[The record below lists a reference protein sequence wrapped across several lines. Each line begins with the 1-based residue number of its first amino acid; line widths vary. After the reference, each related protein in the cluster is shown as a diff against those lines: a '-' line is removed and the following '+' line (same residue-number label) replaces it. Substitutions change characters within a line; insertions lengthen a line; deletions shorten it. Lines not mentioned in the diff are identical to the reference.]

1 MAEIEHVSTDVFTL
15 FPATCS
21 WNNSL
26 HGKKKK
32 TKTKNTNCNML
43 KSTSQSFAEIFVFY
57 SGLKIHPSIGSTTV
71 FALASAKIA
80 LEPTKLKSFKIS
92 AADAL

>member
-1 MAEIEHVSTDVFTL
+1 MAVIEHVPTDVFTL
-15 FPATCS
+15 SPATCS

-26 HGKKKK
+26 HVKKK
-32 TKTKNTNCNML
+32 TKTTNCNIL
-43 KSTSQSFAEIFVFY
+43 KSTSQSFAKIFVFY
-57 SGLKIHPSIGSTTV
+57 SGLKIHPGIGSTTV

-80 LEPTKLKSFKIS
+80 LEPMKLKSFKIS